1 MSCPGQEVKCP
12 ICAVSADKVSFHL
25 ATLLQLVKKTPG
37 SYTIYFGVQLGVRES
52 SPLLLAPRPSCSR
65 LARSRLVAPPRF
77 SFKAGHSAQKSR
89 SRLLAPPRVSWSCS
103 NSDVYL
109 NSLAGH
115 RGSCMSAALAGGGRR
130 MTPLR
135 CRYCSTT
142 LVDAALRDQGLR
154 SQCLR
159 ASHGDRG
166 RRARVR
172 TARMVQERCR
182 RPCLY
187 LPPRRCPDRACRREL
202 LASRSTWLTG
212 DPAGPCWST

>member
-25 ATLLQLVKKTPG
+25 ATLLQLVKRTPG
-37 SYTIYFGVQLGVRES
+37 SYIIYFRVQLGVGKG
-52 SPLLLAPRPSCSR
+52 SPLLLALCPSCSR

-135 CRYCSTT
+135 CRYCSTYPG
-142 LVDAALRDQGLR
+142 RCSPPR
-154 SQCLR
+154 SGATESMLTR
-159 ASHGDRG
+159 FPRRPWSARSREDRSHGPG
-166 RRARVR
+166 E
-172 TARMVQERCR
+172 VQTTLSV
-182 RPCLY
+182 PTS
-187 LPPRRCPDRACRREL
+187 A
-202 LASRSTWLTG
+202 AWSRSSL
-212 DPAGPCWST
+212 PARATRAPVNLADRNSG

>member
-37 SYTIYFGVQLGVRES
+37 SYTIYFGVQLGVREKFS
-52 SPLLLAPRPSCSR
+52 APARAASFLLPAG
-65 LARSRLVAPPRF
+65 
-77 SFKAGHSAQKSR
+77 SFKAGCSAQGSR
-89 SRLLAPPRVSWSCS
+89 SRLLAPPRMSWSRS

-135 CRYCSTT
+135 CRYCSTYPG
-142 LVDAALRDQGLR
+142 RCSPPR
-154 SQCLR
+154 SGATESMLMRFPRCPWSAR
-159 ASHGDRG
+159 SREDRSHGPG
-166 RRARVR
+166 E
-172 TARMVQERCR
+172 VQTTLSV
-182 RPCLY
+182 PTS
-187 LPPRRCPDRACRREL
+187 A
-202 LASRSTWLTG
+202 A
-212 DPAGPCWST
+212 